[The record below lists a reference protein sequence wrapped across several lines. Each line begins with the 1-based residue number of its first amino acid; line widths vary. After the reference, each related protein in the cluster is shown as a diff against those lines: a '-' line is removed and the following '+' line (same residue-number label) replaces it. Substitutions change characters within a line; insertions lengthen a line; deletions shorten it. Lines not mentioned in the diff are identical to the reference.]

1 MNSLTIAS
9 IAFLCM
15 FGGTLL
21 GAWFRR
27 LLPGH
32 HLTSDSRDVVKLG
45 AGLIATQAAL
55 VLGLLV
61 SSAKT
66 SFDATNEGLMHSGA
80 RVLMLDQ
87 VLSRYGPESRG
98 LREQFRRTMISATEQ
113 IWPRDGR
120 GSSGLSAIE
129 ATREWTKVADMLRD
143 LAPQNESQA
152 VLKQQALSIANDL
165 AELRWLLVER
175 ADGSLPT
182 TFLVVLIFWFTMLFA
197 TFGMLAPK
205 NGTVIAVLLVC
216 ALSVAGGVLLILEM
230 SHPLSGFMKV
240 SGAPILKAISLM
252 GR

>member
-1 MNSLTIAS
+1 
-9 IAFLCM
+9 
-15 FGGTLL
+15 
-21 GAWFRR
+21 
-27 LLPGH
+27 
-32 HLTSDSRDVVKLG
+32 
-45 AGLIATQAAL
+45 
-55 VLGLLV
+55 
-61 SSAKT
+61 
-66 SFDATNEGLMHSGA
+66 
-80 RVLMLDQ
+80 
-87 VLSRYGPESRG
+87 
-98 LREQFRRTMISATEQ
+98 
-113 IWPRDGR
+113 
-120 GSSGLSAIE
+120 
-129 ATREWTKVADMLRD
+129 MLRD

>member
-1 MNSLTIAS
+1 MSCGAI
-9 IAFLCM
+9 
-15 FGGTLL
+15 L
-21 GAWFRR
+21 GAWLRR
-27 LLPGH
+27 FLPGH

-66 SFDATNEGLMHSGA
+66 SFDATNEGLVHSGA
-80 RVLMLDQ
+80 RLIMLDE
-87 VLSRYGPESRG
+87 VLSRYGPESKD
-98 LREQFRRTMISATEQ
+98 LREQIRRTLISAAERA
-113 IWPRDGR
+113 WPRNHPGAR
-120 GSSGLSAIE
+120 EISVLEASS
-129 ATREWTKVADMLRD
+129 EWAKVGQMMHA
-143 LAPQNESQA
+143 LAPRNEVQVA
-152 VLKQQALSIANDL
+152 LKQQALGIASDL
-165 AELRWLLVER
+165 TELRWLLIER

-197 TFGMLAPK
+197 TFGMLAP
-205 NGTVIAVLLVC
+205 NNATVIAVLLVC

-230 SHPLSGFMKV
+230 SHPLSGLMKV